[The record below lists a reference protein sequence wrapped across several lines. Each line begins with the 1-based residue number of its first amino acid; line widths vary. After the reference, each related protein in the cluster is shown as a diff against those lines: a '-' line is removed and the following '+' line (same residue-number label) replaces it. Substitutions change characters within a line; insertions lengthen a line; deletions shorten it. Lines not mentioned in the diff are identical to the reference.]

1 MKRPVDLKQLQ
12 HFVAVYDYGSL
23 LSAANHVGVGQSAL
37 TKSLKK
43 LEEHLGLQ
51 LFARHTR
58 ELTPTAPGHQLY
70 QKALQVIA
78 EADDL
83 LGKADQ
89 LVTGDRGEVS
99 IGCGC
104 LPADILLVPM
114 IQAITAEGA
123 DINIKVVTEDFD
135 KLVHGLLTYQY
146 DFLLFDTRKLEEL
159 PEPERFRVTP
169 LAEIPLEIVLSKS
182 LCETIDL
189 KDPISSLQNLKW
201 ANTNQQPPQKLM
213 AQLPEDIQ
221 NLMRHNPQAH
231 FRIENIQTC
240 LELARAGLAATIA
253 PKQLVEN
260 DIASGA
266 LHTLPLPFELS
277 VHIGAYQLRARG
289 ENSSVQKV
297 IRAFSRISENTAVT
311 LKG

>member
-58 ELTPTAPGHQLY
+58 ELTPTSPGHQLY

-83 LGKADQ
+83 LGTADQ
-89 LVTGDRGEVS
+89 LVTGEQGAVS

-104 LPADILLVPM
+104 LPADVLLVPM
-114 IQAITAEGA
+114 IQALHAEGA

-135 KLVHGLLTYQY
+135 KLVHGLLTYQH
-146 DFLLFDTRKLEEL
+146 DFLLFDTRKLDEL

-169 LAEIPLEIVLSKS
+169 LVELPLEVVLNKAMHDKIN
-182 LCETIDL
+182 LD
-189 KDPISSLQNLKW
+189 DPLSSMVQLKW
-201 ANTNQQPPQKLM
+201 ANTSQQPPQKFM
-213 AQLPEDIQ
+213 EQFPEAVQVLIRQ
-221 NLMRHNPQAH
+221 NPDAH
-231 FRIENIQTC
+231 FQIENIQTC
-240 LELARAGLAATIA
+240 LELAKAGLAATIA
-253 PKQLVEN
+253 PQQLVAE
-260 DIASGA
+260 DISNGI
-266 LHTLPLPFELS
+266 LHKINLPFKMS
-277 VHIGAYQLRARG
+277 VHIGAYQLRARSN
-289 ENSSVQKV
+289 NSSVQKV
-297 IRAFSRISENTAVT
+297 INAFKTINS
-311 LKG
+311 

>member
-1 MKRPVDLKQLQ
+1 VVSVKRPVDLKQLQ

-83 LGKADQ
+83 LGTADQ
-89 LVTGDRGEVS
+89 LVTGEQGAVN

-114 IQAITAEGA
+114 IQSLQTDGA
-123 DINIKVVTEDFD
+123 DINIKVVTDDFD
-135 KLVHGLLTYQY
+135 KLIHGLLTYQY
-146 DFLLFDTRKLEEL
+146 DFLLFETRKLDEL

-169 LAEIPLEIVLSKS
+169 LVEIPLEVVLNKA
-182 LCETIDL
+182 LYDTINK
-189 KDPISSLQNLKW
+189 KDPFTSLTQLKW
-201 ANTNQQPPQKLM
+201 ASTSQQPPQKFM
-213 AQLPEDIQ
+213 DQFPEPVQLLIRQ
-221 NLMRHNPQAH
+221 NPQAH
-231 FRIENIQTC
+231 FQIENIQTC
-240 LELARAGLAATIA
+240 LDLAKAGLAATIA
-253 PKQLVEN
+253 PQRLVAE
-260 DIASGA
+260 DIASDA
-266 LHTLPLPFELS
+266 LHKVKLPFKLS

-289 ENSSVQKV
+289 NNSSVQKV
-297 IRAFSRISENTAVT
+297 IRAFQNI
-311 LKG
+311 

>member
-58 ELTPTAPGHQLY
+58 ELTPTSPGHQLY

-89 LVTGDRGEVS
+89 LVTGDQGAVS

-104 LPADILLVPM
+104 LPADVLLVPM
-114 IQAITAEGA
+114 IQSLDTDGS
-123 DINIKVVTEDFD
+123 DINIKVVTEGFD

-169 LAEIPLEIVLSKS
+169 LVELPLEMVLSKT
-182 LCETIDL
+182 LHDTINTD
-189 KDPISSLQNLKW
+189 DPFSSLQQLKW
-201 ANTNQQPPQKLM
+201 ANTSQQPPQKFM
-213 AQLPEDIQ
+213 DQFPEAIQ
-221 NLMRHNPQAH
+221 ALIRQSPQAH
-231 FRIENIQTC
+231 FQIENIQTC
-240 LELARAGLAATIA
+240 LDLAKAGLAVTIA
-253 PKQLVEN
+253 PQQLVAD
-260 DIASGA
+260 DIASGS
-266 LHTLPLPFELS
+266 LHRIDLPFKLS
-277 VHIGAYQLRARG
+277 THIGAYQLRARG
-289 ENSSVQKV
+289 DNSSVQKV
-297 IRAFSRISENTAVT
+297 IRAFKHIKR
-311 LKG
+311 